1 MGQDNGKT
9 DTSNPLGMVPDRYD
23 GKTFVLPP
31 TPCTEERRLF
41 LRRTNEILGFLF
53 VTCLSYQEYRCQLEK
68 LIPGLPLKENT
79 PMKITLKSRTS
90 MMPANRIVVLTK
102 NGVDVLARQIF
113 VMIYG
118 SFETYLYGLFD
129 RSYSAVGISED
140 FLETSLGILMK
151 KRWDGKFSK
160 MEQVF
165 GIEYRA
171 GRLSDHFSGFTMG
184 FEGKMFK
191 NPLDFLDELTQ
202 VRHRIVHASS
212 ILDKDRLIY
221 IELDVLPVLAA
232 FFNHLTDYID
242 EMFTKRFGYLRT
254 IVNPAEA

>member
-1 MGQDNGKT
+1 VGHGNRKT
-9 DTSNPLGMVPDRYD
+9 ETSNPLGMIPDRYD

-53 VTCLSYQEYRCQLEK
+53 VTCLSYQEYKGQLEK
-68 LIPGLPLKENT
+68 IIPTLPMKENT
-79 PMKITLKSRTS
+79 PMKITLKSRMS
-90 MMPANRIVVLTK
+90 MMPAKRIIALTK
-102 NGVDVLARQIF
+102 DGINVLARQVI

-118 SFETYLYGLFD
+118 SFETYLFGLFD
-129 RSYSAVGISED
+129 RSYPAVGISED
-140 FLETSLGILMK
+140 LLETSLDIMMK

-171 GRLSDHFSGFTMG
+171 GRLSDYFSGFTMD
-184 FEGKMFK
+184 FEGKIFK

-202 VRHRIVHASS
+202 IRHRIVHASS

-221 IELDVLPVLAA
+221 IDLDILPVLVA
-232 FFNHLTDYID
+232 FFSHLTDYID
-242 EMFTKRFGYLRT
+242 EMFAKRFGYVRT
-254 IVNPAEA
+254 VVNPAEA